1 MNVATRTTKKLIDKK
16 AFKIKKLHQEIALIK
31 TNNELIVSDHAMLRY
46 LERVLEIDLKQIEGY
61 ILSENIK
68 NMVSKLGTSGKFPY
82 ENGFQVVIKK
92 NIVTTIIK

>member
-1 MNVATRTTKKLIDKK
+1 MNKAQPNQTKIGKKIWQLKKIHREIDQINSNGQLK
-16 AFKIKKLHQEIALIK
+16 
-31 TNNELIVSDHAMLRY
+31 VSDHAMLRY

-68 NMVSKLGTSGKFPY
+68 SMVSKLGTSGKFPH
-82 ENGFQVVIKK
+82 ENGFQVVIKN

>member
-46 LERVLEIDLKQIEGY
+46 LERILEIDLKQIEGY

-68 NMVSKLGTSGKFPY
+68 NMASKLGTSGKFPH
-82 ENGFQVVIKK
+82 ENGFQVVIKN